1 MLLPSSKRDGFGQSI
16 GLGIGIIF
24 ELATH
29 WSLDSKSLLIYT
41 NPATESVLTPVGHP
55 VVSGL
60 VSRKRR

>member
-29 WSLDSKSLLIYT
+29 WSLDSKSLLIASRELELEYT
-41 NPATESVLTPVGHP
+41 VIS
-55 VVSGL
+55 
-60 VSRKRR
+60 

>member
-29 WSLDSKSLLIYT
+29 WSLDSKSLLIASLAWELELEYT
-41 NPATESVLTPVGHP
+41 VIS
-55 VVSGL
+55 
-60 VSRKRR
+60 